1 MIDELGGKIMK
12 QFFGLKSKI
21 YRYLKNSNDENK
33 KSKRQKKVS
42 HKNKKI
48 WRLEKLFRRGE
59 FKKKIIYI
67 KF

>member
-12 QFFGLKSKI
+12 QFFGLKSKT
-21 YRYLKNSNDENK
+21 YRHLKNSNDENK

-42 HKNKKI
+42 HKKKKFEDQKNC
-48 WRLEKLFRRGE
+48 LGEAE

-67 KF
+67 KL